1 MTVRKL
7 FDAYYELLSVIPET
21 NSIGD
26 VLLLEIAVTNT
37 GKAPLAPVHSHPIRL
52 SYHLRDT
59 NSRVEVHDGLRTQL
73 PGVLYPDETIRIEL
87 RVDPPALAGDY
98 LLEIELVEE
107 RVGWFNERG
116 VPPLVQTVHYTPL
129 RGPRVTIINGN
140 CILND
145 AVGNQVTAQLRA
157 LHAAGY
163 QPLLLAEHV
172 DERLPIEVRRFM
184 IPLRLRDIRQP
195 HPQAQYAVDH
205 FRASALVIVN
215 YSTYYELVEAIRSI
229 RNSVVIFDY
238 HGVTPPELWEG
249 DPAGRHD
256 LLLGQQN
263 LHLVKY
269 ADYAVAHSTY
279 TYDELLRTGLM
290 TPDRTHLLPYAILE
304 DLLPPGERN
313 QPLIEQY
320 GLRGRRVLLYVGRM
334 ARNKRIIDL
343 VEALAI
349 IRQQYPETVLV
360 LVGDNRFGP
369 FYDYVVE
376 VQQRTQELG
385 CADAVIW
392 TGQVPNLADFY
403 DLCDIFVTASIHEGF
418 GIPAIE
424 AMAHGKPVVVAA
436 AAALPGTIGEAGLL
450 FEPGNP
456 ADLAAQVM
464 RLLADPPLAADG
476 DERLRTGTIGFV
488 SPRYGPEILGGAE
501 RMIRGWA
508 EQLARRGYRT
518 EALTTCTA
526 RMDDWTNHY
535 TPGVYDV
542 NGITVR
548 RFPTDRVRS
557 EDFHRVLDRAN
568 RDLPISRQDEQ
579 EFMRN
584 NLQSTALNQYVHEHA
599 GEYVA
604 VVFGPYLFGT
614 SYWGMQALPDK
625 AIILPC
631 LHDEPAARF
640 SIFRE
645 MLEAAA
651 GIFFNAYPECE
662 LARDKLHVA
671 NPHYVVTGYGFE
683 TDRPAGD
690 AEAFR
695 ARHHLS
701 GPILLYSGR
710 LEAPKNVPLLLDYFV
725 RYKQQHPGPL
735 TLALAGTG
743 DIAIPQRPDIVEL
756 GFLSDELPD
765 AYAAAS
771 MLCQPSVNESFSIVI
786 MESWL
791 QSRPVLVHADCA
803 VTNDHVVRSGGGYAF
818 RDYET
823 FRTALDRV
831 FGEPAHATEL
841 GQRGRVYVEQNYA
854 WDVVIDRFLD
864 GIRRFT
870 APPSLRNQVVH
881 RGTLRAL
888 EFTRTRFDDALTSLV
903 ERILEENGSQIDFAL
918 GERLRRLAQVGLPDY
933 TIRSGVPL
941 VGRLIGWTRAQM
953 TAHLKEPYLDQII
966 AKQEAFNNMLLQEL
980 LPMLE
985 QSLHEQQRLRRD
997 VERLRYKP
1005 ESSD

>member
-1 MTVRKL
+1 MTARKL
-7 FDAYYELLSVIPET
+7 FDARYELLSTFPET

-26 VLLLEIAVTNT
+26 VLLLEVAVTNT
-37 GKAPLAPVHSHPIRL
+37 GRAPLAPVHSHPIRL

-59 NSRVEVHDGLRTQL
+59 NNRAEVHDGLRTQL
-73 PGVLYPDETIRIEL
+73 PRVLYPDETIRIEL
-87 RVDPPALAGDY
+87 RVDPPALAGEY
-98 LLEIELVEE
+98 QLEIELVEE
-107 RVGWFNERG
+107 TVGWLNERG
-116 VPPLVQTVHYTPL
+116 VPPLVRTVHYTPL

-140 CILND
+140 CIIND

-157 LHAAGY
+157 LHSAGY

-195 HPQAQYAVDH
+195 HPQAQHAVDH

-215 YSTYYELVEAIRSI
+215 YSTYYELVEAIRI
-229 RNSVVIFDY
+229 VRNSVVIFDY

-256 LLLGQQN
+256 LLRGQQN

-290 TPDRTHLLPYAILE
+290 TPERTHLLPYAIIE
-304 DLLPPGERN
+304 DLHPPGERN
-313 QPLIEQY
+313 QTLIELY
-320 GLRGRRVLLYVGRM
+320 GLQGRRVLLYVGRM

-369 FYDYVVE
+369 FYDYVAE
-376 VQQRTQELG
+376 VQRRAEELG
-385 CADAVIW
+385 CADAIIW
-392 TGQVPNLADFY
+392 TGQVSNLMDFY

-418 GIPAIE
+418 GIPTIE
-424 AMAHGKPVVVAA
+424 AMAHGKPVVAA
-436 AAALPGTIGEAGLL
+436 AATALPGTIGEAGLF
-450 FEPGNP
+450 FEPCHP
-456 ADLAAQVM
+456 ADLATQVM
-464 RLLADPPLAADG
+464 RLLADTPLAADG
-476 DERLRTGTIGFV
+476 EDRLHTGTIGFV
-488 SPRYGPEILGGAE
+488 SPRYGTEILGGAE

-508 EQLARRGYRT
+508 EQLGQRGYRT

-542 NGITVR
+542 NGVTVR
-548 RFPTDRVRS
+548 RFPTDRVRG

-568 RDLPISRQDEQ
+568 QDMPISRQDEH

-584 NLQSTALNQYVHEHA
+584 NIQSSALNQYLQEHA
-599 GEYVA
+599 GDYVA

-614 SYWGMQALPDK
+614 SYWGMQTLPDK
-625 AIILPC
+625 AIMLPC

-640 SIFRE
+640 GIFRE

-662 LARDKLHVA
+662 LARDKLHVT
-671 NPHYVVTGYGFE
+671 NPQYVVTGYGFE
-683 TDRPAGD
+683 TDGPAGD
-690 AEAFR
+690 AAAFR
-695 ARHHLS
+695 ARHNL
-701 GPILLYSGR
+701 PEQILLYSGR
-710 LEAPKNVPLLLDYFV
+710 LEAPKNVPLLLDYFI
-725 RYKQQHPGPL
+725 RYKEQHPGRL
-735 TLALAGTG
+735 TLVLAGTG
-743 DIAIPQRPDIVEL
+743 DIVIPQRPDVVEV

-765 AYAAAS
+765 AYAAAT

-791 QSRPVLVHADCA
+791 QSRPILVHADCA

-823 FRTALDRV
+823 FRTAVDRV
-831 FGEPAHATEL
+831 MGDPAHAAEL
-841 GQRGRVYVEQNYA
+841 GRCGRAYVEQNYA
-854 WDVVIDRFLD
+854 WDIVIKRFLG
-864 GIRRFT
+864 GIRDFT
-870 APPSLRNQVVH
+870 APRSLRDQMVQ

-888 EFTRTRFDDALTSLV
+888 AFTRARFDDALTSLV
-903 ERILEENGSQIDFAL
+903 GRVLEESGAQIDFAL
-918 GERLRRLAQVGLPDY
+918 GERLRRFAQVGLPDY
-933 TIRSGVPL
+933 TIRSRVPL
-941 VGRLIGWTRAQM
+941 VGQLIGWMRAQA

-966 AKQEAFNNMLLQEL
+966 AKQEAFNTMLLQEL
-980 LPMLE
+980 LPILE
-985 QSLHEQQRLRRD
+985 QSLHEQQRLRRE

-1005 ESSD
+1005 ASSD